1 LAASAISLGG
11 TLTVENIGPALHI
24 GDTFDLF
31 DGALSG
37 SFATLALSGY
47 YTWNTSQLVAGGN
60 GTITV
65 TGLLPLPTLNIT
77 VSGGN
82 ILLNSSLGVP
92 GGQLM
97 AVTTTNLL
105 TPLDNWTTV
114 TNDVFD
120 GSGNY
125 SLTIPYNPGIAEQF
139 YMIRVF

>member
-1 LAASAISLGG
+1 M
-11 TLTVENIGPALHI
+11 
-24 GDTFDLF
+24 
-31 DGALSG
+31 
-37 SFATLALSGY
+37 SGY
-47 YTWNTSQLVAGGN
+47 YTWDTSQLAAGGN
-60 GTITV
+60 GTVTV
-65 TGLLPLPTLNIT
+65 TGSLPMPTSHVTI
-77 VSGGN
+77 SGGN
-82 ILLNSSLGVP
+82 IVVNSSGGLA

-97 AVTTTNLL
+97 AVTSTNIS

>member
-1 LAASAISLGG
+1 M
-11 TLTVENIGPALHI
+11 P
-24 GDTFDLF
+24 
-31 DGALSG
+31 
-37 SFATLALSGY
+37 
-47 YTWNTSQLVAGGN
+47 TSHV
-60 GTITV
+60 TI
-65 TGLLPLPTLNIT
+65 
-77 VSGGN
+77 SGGN
-82 ILLNSSLGVP
+82 IVVNSSGGLA

-97 AVTTTNLL
+97 AVTSTNIS